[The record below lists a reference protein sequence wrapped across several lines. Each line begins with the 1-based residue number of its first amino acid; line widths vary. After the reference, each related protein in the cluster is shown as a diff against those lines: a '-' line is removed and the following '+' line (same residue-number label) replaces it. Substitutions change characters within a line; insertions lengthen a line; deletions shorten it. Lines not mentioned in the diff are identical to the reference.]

1 VETFGAFL
9 FDLFACVQYNIK
21 MKKFDYVEDY
31 IEVISGYR
39 DGITGKKLS
48 HYYYGISPIINLARY
63 DVSVFETMCE
73 QVLQNN
79 ALTERQG
86 ALACKLILKY
96 QRQLS
101 NKLIDVSPLEH
112 PVWRVSLRKMD
123 YTRSLSLREDKLI
136 LKFPFNNEL
145 IESIR
150 EFSRES
156 QGEVKWSRDDK
167 VWKIGLTEYNL
178 NWSVTWAN
186 INKFNIDTEV
196 SNLFEKISSVE
207 SSGYSI
213 ELHLD
218 TSSNMLSVSN
228 ADCSLINYIND
239 NLGGFGLENLLNLA
253 DMSSI
258 LGYTINKDLADAI
271 SKEYGHR
278 FYQLVSNREVKINPN
293 TMLVNNDFESV
304 IDYAVQCNRL
314 PVVVYEPDLSNR
326 MLEKLQSLYPA
337 EQIFESKN
345 QNNPEVPEGK
355 KFVHTYKPLRNIS
368 KIPLIISSA
377 GMVFGGDK
385 QLMIQRA
392 EKVVYCAVDVYN
404 KKQIG
409 KKVKDIAG

>member
-1 VETFGAFL
+1 
-9 FDLFACVQYNIK
+9 
-21 MKKFDYVEDY
+21 
-31 IEVISGYR
+31 
-39 DGITGKKLS
+39 
-48 HYYYGISPIINLARY
+48 
-63 DVSVFETMCE
+63 
-73 QVLQNN
+73 
-79 ALTERQG
+79 
-86 ALACKLILKY
+86 
-96 QRQLS
+96 
-101 NKLIDVSPLEH
+101 
-112 PVWRVSLRKMD
+112 
-123 YTRSLSLREDKLI
+123 
-136 LKFPFNNEL
+136 
-145 IESIR
+145 
-150 EFSRES
+150 
-156 QGEVKWSRDDK
+156 
-167 VWKIGLTEYNL
+167 
-178 NWSVTWAN
+178 
-186 INKFNIDTEV
+186 
-196 SNLFEKISSVE
+196 
-207 SSGYSI
+207 
-213 ELHLD
+213 
-218 TSSNMLSVSN
+218 
-228 ADCSLINYIND
+228 
-239 NLGGFGLENLLNLA
+239 
-253 DMSSI
+253 
-258 LGYTINKDLADAI
+258 LADAI